1 LKILLA
7 LAEPLKISAANLKK
21 ETKGSKNGGDNKCYR
36 HKRAFANGLQQWT
49 QFEEFPCFMEGVTE
63 VRQESNNRLFWK
75 AKIAGKVKQ
84 WEAEIVEQVPDRK
97 IAWRSVDG
105 SPNAGQITF
114 EKVDPDIT

>member
-1 LKILLA
+1 MATITSA
-7 LAEPLKISAANLKK
+7 IDINEPLRTVYN
-21 ETKGSKNGGDNKCYR
+21 
-36 HKRAFANGLQQWT
+36 QWT